1 VPPPRTTPAN
11 PVARGRYAALRFL
24 TAKAGKLRRK
34 FGRVAN
40 DTTADPEAYAEAT
53 AYLADTLE
61 WLSLWEDNARGAEI
75 LDEPCEVVQ
84 DRFIPQP

>member
-1 VPPPRTTPAN
+1 
-11 PVARGRYAALRFL
+11 
-24 TAKAGKLRRK
+24 
-34 FGRVAN
+34 VAN

-75 LDEPCEVVQ
+75 LDETCEVVQ